1 MPPFRSMEELMDGEL
16 SYVVAVPNTP
26 EAALTVQVLFFFFFS
41 VTARPRLIKG
51 GAEAILLSFIVVRV
65 RVDRDER
72 HAYMLFLL
80 FSLLCVGAD
89 SQTASSG

>member
-1 MPPFRSMEELMDGEL
+1 MDGEL

-26 EAALTVQVLFFFFFS
+26 EAALTVQVLFFLSFFGDGS
-41 VTARPRLIKG
+41 TEIKG